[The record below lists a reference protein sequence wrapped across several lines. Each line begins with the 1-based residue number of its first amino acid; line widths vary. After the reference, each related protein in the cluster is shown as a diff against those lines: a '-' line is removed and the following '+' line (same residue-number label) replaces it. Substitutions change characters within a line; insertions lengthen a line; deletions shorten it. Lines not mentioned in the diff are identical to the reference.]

1 MIGAKHRLA
10 EHPRDKLYL
19 FLEAERIRQD
29 KRWGEQNHPNGTG
42 DTWAGCS
49 RDTREACEENFK
61 LGLGTW
67 ADILLEEV
75 YEALAESDPAKL
87 WAELLQTAAVCVA
100 WMEAIERRPSDTR
113 PKPKPDD

>member
-1 MIGAKHRLA
+1 MNQRPVTPLPIPPP

-19 FLEAERIRQD
+19 FLEAERHRQD
-29 KRWGEQNHPNGTG
+29 KHFGQQDHPNGTG

-75 YEALAESDPAKL
+75 YEALAESEPAKL
-87 WAELLQTAAVCVA
+87 AGELVQCGAVILA
-100 WMEAIERRPSDTR
+100 WLEAIERQPVEVAA
-113 PKPKPDD
+113 